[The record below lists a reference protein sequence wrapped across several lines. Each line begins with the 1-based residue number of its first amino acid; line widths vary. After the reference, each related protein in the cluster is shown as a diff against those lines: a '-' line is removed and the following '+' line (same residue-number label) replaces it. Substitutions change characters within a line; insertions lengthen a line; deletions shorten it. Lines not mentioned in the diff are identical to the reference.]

1 MTETKKDT
9 ITKNILKIFI
19 AAAFVCICTF
29 AASVITAEATVTV
42 APTGDKSGK
51 EDLINITAALEDDGS
66 VVLQNGGVYYIKGT
80 LYVKSN
86 QSITATGA
94 TVITENG
101 AIRNIPTAVNYNS
114 ISNFTLDGGT
124 WKNSSS
130 EGFKK
135 TMMQFS
141 HSKNITIKN
150 ATVECNYE
158 GHALEILA
166 CKNVTVEKCK
176 LLGVGKVVKNS
187 CEEQLQIDIATPK
200 TAPTLVEYGSKFVS
214 GQTCKNITIKNNTI
228 RGSRGICANYASTEN
243 KYINKFHKNIKIIGN
258 KVTSKTSEAVAL
270 FNVIGATV
278 KNNKLT
284 NKSSRVNTAYSVGLH
299 ITMFAKAP
307 SSIKKAKYTV
317 TGNTIKGGRQGF
329 FVYSHSSSK
338 FGKVIA
344 KNNKC
349 YSKMGASSALVIHKD
364 SSVKKSTS
372 KNKTYKW

>member
-1 MTETKKDT
+1 MIETRKENLMKD
-9 ITKNILKIFI
+9 ILRLVI
-19 AAAFVCICTF
+19 AVAFVCICTI
-29 AASVITAEATVTV
+29 AASVITAEAAVTV
-42 APTGDKSGK
+42 APTGDKTGGK
-51 EDLINITAALEDDGS
+51 DLSNISAALEKDGA
-66 VVLQNGGVYYIKGT
+66 VVLQNGGVYYLRGT

-94 TVITENG
+94 TVITQNG
-101 AIRNIPTAVNYNS
+101 AVRNTPTAVNYNS

-135 TMMQFS
+135 SMIQFS
-141 HSKNITIKN
+141 HGKNIAIRN
-150 ATVECNYE
+150 ATVECNYQ
-158 GHALEILA
+158 GHAVEIIA
-166 CKNVTVEKCK
+166 CKKVTVEGCK

-200 TAPTLVEYGSKFVS
+200 TAPTLAEYGSKFVN
-214 GQTCKNITIKNNTI
+214 GQTCQNITVKNNTV
-228 RGSRGICANYASTEN
+228 RGSRGICANYASTEK

-258 KVTSKTSEAVAL
+258 KVISKTAESVAL

-284 NKSSRVNTAYSVGLH
+284 NNSKRIGTAYSVGLH

-307 SSIKKAKYTV
+307 ASIKKAKYNV
-317 TGNTIKGGRQGF
+317 TNNTIKGGRQGF

-338 FGKVIA
+338 FGKVTA
-344 KNNKC
+344 KKNNC
-349 YSKMGASSALVIHKD
+349 YSKSGASSALEIHKN
-364 SSVKKSTS
+364 SYIKVSTS

>member
-1 MTETKKDT
+1 MTETKKVT
-9 ITKNILKIFI
+9 ITKNIVKIFI

-29 AASVITAEATVTV
+29 AASVITAEATVMV

-51 EDLINITAALEDDGS
+51 EDLNNITAALENDGS

-94 TVITENG
+94 TVITQTG
-101 AIRNIPTAVNYNS
+101 ALRNTPTAVNYNS
-114 ISNFTLDGGT
+114 IDNFTLDGGT
-124 WKNSSS
+124 WKNSSP
-130 EGFKK
+130 EGFKR
-135 TMMQFS
+135 TMIQFS
-141 HSKNITIKN
+141 HGQNINIKN
-150 ATVECNYE
+150 ATVECNYQ
-158 GHALEILA
+158 GHAVEIIA
-166 CKNVTVEKCK
+166 CKKVTVENCK

-187 CEEQLQIDIATPK
+187 CEEQLQIDVATPK
-200 TAPTLVEYGSKFVS
+200 TAPTLAEYGSQFVS
-214 GQTCKNITIKNNTI
+214 GQTCQNITIKNNTI
-228 RGSRGICANYASTEN
+228 RGSRGICANYAPSEK

-278 KNNKLT
+278 KKNKLT
-284 NKSSRVNTAYSVGLH
+284 NKSNRVNTAYSVGLH